1 MAVCLGST
9 LQAQTPD
16 VSPSASPGTGVEE
29 HGGWHHRRGGLYK
42 QLNLTAS
49 QRQQLKSYRANN
61 QAEFRSA
68 ELASRQAKQAL
79 QNAISQ
85 NNTANLAGL
94 ASNLAT
100 AQTQLIQLRAQR
112 EAYLVSILTPEQK
125 SIWNEIQSKRQ
136 SRVQDRIDELQE
148 Q

>member
-1 MAVCLGST
+1 MAVCLGSA

-16 VSPSASPGTGVEE
+16 VSPSASPGNGVEE
-29 HGGWHHRRGGLYK
+29 HGGWRHHGGGLYK

-61 QAEFRSA
+61 QAAFRSA
-68 ELASRQAKQAL
+68 KLASLQAKQAL
-79 QNAISQ
+79 ENAISQ

-125 SIWNEIQSKRQ
+125 SVWNEIQSKQ
-136 SRVQDRIDELQE
+136 QNRVQDRIDELQE